1 MREIFNFL
9 SLVLGK
15 QIKSNYFI
23 QFFKMI
29 KVKDLTERMGERY
42 RGKTKKELL
51 KIAKQNGVIHR
62 KRMDKEELIR
72 NIIDYKKRIERGDI
86 SFYMIAVQEGFF
98 SYAGSRKGD
107 HFRKHGLDGIRLTF
121 AGSKAMIEV
130 REKYFGKM
138 EWLGKK
144 SYFDFDDEKAV
155 EYYLGMEEM
164 TMEEMKKMFGTKKDF
179 RKELKYIKKNKK
191 IS

>member
-1 MREIFNFL
+1 
-9 SLVLGK
+9 
-15 QIKSNYFI
+15 
-23 QFFKMI
+23 
-29 KVKDLTERMGERY
+29 
-42 RGKTKKELL
+42 
-51 KIAKQNGVIHR
+51 
-62 KRMDKEELIR
+62 
-72 NIIDYKKRIERGDI
+72 
-86 SFYMIAVQEGFF
+86 
-98 SYAGSRKGD
+98 
-107 HFRKHGLDGIRLTF
+107 
-121 AGSKAMIEV
+121 MIEV